1 MVNSVG
7 PIQRAI
13 QCVPA
18 LFPGVKRP
26 GCVIDHPP
34 PSNAEVKEIVELLL
48 ACMVRPRAKFT
59 FVYLKHCVYSILG
72 RIAPALES
80 GRF

>member
-7 PIQRAI
+7 STQPAI

-34 PSNAEVKEIVELLL
+34 LSNAEVKEIVELLL

-59 FVYLKHCVYSILG
+59 FVYLIVASPTLCVQYIRQNCAS
-72 RIAPALES
+72 S
-80 GRF
+80 